1 RQGVSSKMHWLKIVA
16 LSAMAALAVAA
27 GPAARRNWNTVIA
40 VTPTG
45 SHVLGNPA
53 AKVKLTE
60 FISYTCNHCAQ
71 FDREA
76 SDRLRVTGV
85 AQGTVSVEVRHLVRD
100 PIDMTVA
107 MLTNCG
113 PSAKFFLNHTA
124 FLRSQ
129 DRWIAAANN
138 AGDAQRQRW
147 STGDMP
153 SRMRAIASDFGFYS
167 VMASRGYDRTLVDR
181 CLADRA
187 MAQRLAAQTEAASKL
202 GVTGTPS
209 FLINGELLAGT
220 HSWDMLQPQ
229 IESRL

>member
-1 RQGVSSKMHWLKIVA
+1 MRPIRMLVLAAIAV
-16 LSAMAALAVAA
+16 LSVAA
-27 GPAARRNWNTVIA
+27 SAPARNWNTAIA
-40 VTPTG
+40 VTPSG

-60 FISYTCNHCAQ
+60 YISYTCPHCAH

-85 AQGTVSVEVRHLVRD
+85 AQGKVSIEVRHMVLN
-100 PIDMTVA
+100 PIDMTAA

-113 PSAKFFLNHTA
+113 PPAKFFLNHTA

-129 DRWIAAANN
+129 DNWISAGNN
-138 AGDAQRQRW
+138 AGQAQRQRW
-147 STGDMP
+147 NTGDLTA
-153 SRMRAIASDFGFYS
+153 RMRAIATDFGFYAI
-167 VMASRGYDRTLVDR
+167 METRGYDRLTIER

-187 MAQRLAAQTEAASKL
+187 MAQRIAAQTEAAGKL

-209 FLINGELLAGT
+209 FLINGVLLAGT
-220 HSWDMLQPQ
+220 HDWASLQPQ
-229 IESRL
+229 IEARLN